1 MNVIGFFNN
10 VFNQF
15 GNLVSF
21 VSSPINSQL
30 PDTFQLE
37 LIGNFSIMEMFSVAL
52 LATLSFFLV
61 THLVRLIIGG

>member
-1 MNVIGFFNN
+1 MNFIGFFNN